1 MISNCAKCGTPVD
14 VPDAFATELFACPN
28 CAHEQRV
35 PKNVLRQKS
44 PAPPPVNTRL
54 VPCHDCQREISRIAN
69 SCPHCGRMIFPVQ
82 NLAEL
87 LVKFGLALVLLVV
100 FGVIALAFILRWLRP

>member
-1 MISNCAKCGTPVD
+1 MISNCAKCGTPID
-14 VPDAFATELFACPN
+14 VPDAFATDLFACPN
-28 CAHEQRV
+28 CAHEQRL

-44 PAPPPVNTRL
+44 PATPPVNNRL
-54 VPCHDCQREISRIAN
+54 VSCIDCQREISRIAN

-87 LVKFGLALVLLVV
+87 LIKFGLAVLLLMV
-100 FGVIALAFILRWLRP
+100 FCGLALAFLLRWLRP